1 VKSVV
6 LKIRSVDFVRYLE
19 LSLVENLINTRMA
32 TALFL
37 AWIDPSGVGCSLSHQ
52 QSGGQ
57 ETQGKTDSRRIAHFS
72 AD

>member
-37 AWIDPSGVGCSLSHQ
+37 AWIDPSGVGCPWTINKAPVRKHRA
-52 QSGGQ
+52 
-57 ETQGKTDSRRIAHFS
+57 KTDSSRMAHLS